1 MSLSGKKR
9 VGAIILTLVLVIV
22 GIAFIYP
29 FLFMISSSFKPSVDV
44 IKPPFS
50 LIPETFTF
58 KNYQNLGRVE
68 LFGTWYMNTII
79 MTVLTM
85 VLKTFITTL
94 TAFAFAK
101 IHFKGR
107 DAIFL
112 VLMSALMIPAD
123 IMLIPRYFV
132 FSFIGILD
140 TMFTIVLP
148 YGFDIYFVFLLRQSF
163 VGIPDAIV
171 EAAEIDGCSFFK
183 IYYAIVVPLAKPA
196 IVTMLLFTF
205 VWAWND
211 YMSAYIFIS
220 SQDRQMISVG
230 LQFLSLDGKLQDHG
244 LDMAGATVTLLPI
257 IVVFLFSQKYF
268 IEGITTSGVK
278 G

>member
-1 MSLSGKKR
+1 MSIAAKKK
-9 VGAIILTLVLVIV
+9 VGLIILTVVLVIV

-29 FLFMISSSFKPSVDV
+29 FLFMLSSSFKPSAEVTR
-44 IKPPFS
+44 PPFS

-58 KNYQNLGRVE
+58 DNYVNLGKVQY
-68 LFGTWYMNTII
+68 FGTWYLNTIVMCI
-79 MTVLTM
+79 LTL

-101 IHFKGR
+101 INFKGR

-112 VLMSALMIPAD
+112 VLMSALMIPSD

-132 FSFIGILD
+132 FSTIGILD
-140 TMFTIVLP
+140 TMFSIVLP
-148 YGFDIYFVFLLRQSF
+148 YGFDIYFVFLLRQNF
-163 VGIPDAIV
+163 VTIPDAIV
-171 EAAEIDGCSFFK
+171 EAAEIDGCSYFK
-183 IYYAIVVPLAKPA
+183 IYYSIVVPLAKPA

-220 SQDRQMISVG
+220 SDARQMISVG
-230 LQFLSLDGKLQDHG
+230 LERLSLGRVTDNG
-244 LDMAGATVTLLPI
+244 LNMAGATVTVLPI

-268 IEGITTSGVK
+268 IEGITSSGVK